1 MDILEQAHARE
12 FLSPAAVEN
21 IEDWLQKPKYAEY
34 RDELIEL
41 LTKREWQVL
50 EDAFF
55 KVIEFGT
62 AGRRGTTGLGSNRI
76 NRVTVGESAQALCEY
91 VKQSDPTA
99 PQKGIA
105 IAYDTRLSSEELSRY
120 VASVC
125 AANGFRVYI
134 FDSYR
139 STPELSFAVREL
151 GCAAG
156 VVITASHNPPADN
169 GFKAYWSDGAQV
181 APPHDKGILDTAEQV
196 NDIHSLDFDEAVANG
211 HIKII
216 DTALDERYIQTIT
229 AEAEGTD
236 RNLRIIYSPL
246 HGAGQRNTLL
256 CLQAVGFTDVRPVAE
271 QMIPD
276 GNFPTIENG
285 KPNPEERSA
294 NNRAVAQMLA
304 EDGDIAIT
312 NDPDADRFG
321 IMVRQGDEVI
331 YLSGNQAGAL
341 ATEYILSKKQSK
353 QTLQPGHYVV
363 KTIVTTD
370 LMNAIAE
377 HYNVKCYDNL
387 LVGFKYIGRLI
398 REKEGTGEEFVFGLE
413 ESFGGLKGDYARDK
427 DGATGSLPLA
437 EYAAEL
443 KKEGKTLWDQLLAL
457 YKQYGLYYER
467 IDKIVCPGARGF
479 EEMQAMMHTI
489 RTTPPS
495 TLDEHRVTAVLDYQ
509 TLTRTNLTD
518 GTTSGIECDKGNVV
532 VLEFDNNPHRRITVR
547 PSGTEPLIK
556 VYVQWYD
563 DAAEDVELQY
573 LKLGEKLEGFAMKL
587 EGLLKEPVDA

>member
-1 MDILEQAHARE
+1 MEILEQVHARE
-12 FLSPAAVEN
+12 FLSPAAVRN

-34 RDELIEL
+34 REELIEL
-41 LTKREWQVL
+41 LTNGEWQLL

-91 VKQSDPTA
+91 VKQFDEGA
-99 PQKGIA
+99 PEKGIA
-105 IAYDTRLSSEELSRY
+105 IAYDTRLSSEELSKY

-125 AANGFRVYI
+125 AANGFKTYI
-134 FDSYR
+134 FESYR

-169 GFKAYWSDGAQV
+169 GFKGYWSDGAQI
-181 APPHDKGILDTAEQV
+181 APPHDKGVLDVATRVEEIHAIDFEQGVNEGRIILLGKEM
-196 NDIHSLDFDEAVANG
+196 DEKYVA
-211 HIKII
+211 
-216 DTALDERYIQTIT
+216 TI
-229 AEAEGTD
+229 AAQAEGTD
-236 RNLRIIYSPL
+236 RDVRIVYSPL

-256 CLQAVGFTDVRPVAE
+256 CLRAVGFADVRPVEE

-276 GNFPTIENG
+276 GNFPTVENG
-285 KPNPEERSA
+285 KPNPEERAA
-294 NNRAVAQMLA
+294 NARAVAKMLA
-304 EDGDIAIT
+304 EDADIAIT

-321 IMVRQGDEVI
+321 IMVRQGDEVV

-341 ATEYILSKKQSK
+341 ATEYILNKKQAK
-353 QTLQPGHYVV
+353 NTLTPQHYVI

-370 LMNAIAE
+370 LMEAIAK
-377 HYNVKCYDNL
+377 HYGVTCYGNL
-387 LVGFKYIGRLI
+387 LVGFKYIGKLI

-443 KKEGKTLWDQLLAL
+443 KKEGKTLWDQLLEL
-457 YKQYGLYYER
+457 YRRYGLYYER
-467 IDKIVCPGARGF
+467 MDKIVCPGASGF
-479 EEMQAMMHTI
+479 EEMQAMMQTI
-489 RTTPPS
+489 RTNPPHM
-495 TLDEHRVTAVLDYQ
+495 LDGHTVTAVLDYQ
-509 TLTRTNLTD
+509 TLTRTNLAD
-518 GTTSGIECDKGNVV
+518 SSTSPIDCETANVV
-532 VLEFDNNPHRRITVR
+532 VLEFDNDSRRRITVR

-556 VYVQWYD
+556 LYVQWYD
-563 DAAEDVELQY
+563 DASEDIAAQY
-573 LKLGEKLEGFAMKL
+573 VQLGEKLEGFAMKL
-587 EGLLKEPVDA
+587 EGLLKEPANA